1 MEDLKRII
9 AKNIAELRKGAEMTQ
24 IDLAEKLS
32 YSDKAVSKWERGES
46 LPDISVLKK
55 IAELFA
61 VSIDYLTEENHI
73 NKNDVKIKRNKRRI
87 KNHGFATGIAILIVW
102 LVATLV
108 FVILES
114 VPLDTYMHY
123 LAYIYAVPV
132 SFVVWLIFNSIWFN
146 KRRNFWIITLLVWT
160 ALLAFCLN
168 FAMCGIN
175 IWITMLL
182 GIPAQAIIIMWS
194 RIKRNK
200 N

>member
-24 IDLAEKLS
+24 IDLAEKLN

-55 IAELFA
+55 IAELFS
-61 VSIDYLTEENHI
+61 VSIDYLTEEAHL
-73 NKNDVKIKRNKRRI
+73 NKNDIKIKRNKRKI

-114 VPLDTYMHY
+114 VPLNTYMHY

-132 SFVVWLIFNSIWFN
+132 SFIVWLIFNSIWFN

-160 ALLAFCLN
+160 ALLAFCIN

>member
-1 MEDLKRII
+1 MEDLKKII
-9 AKNIAELRKGAEMTQ
+9 AKNISDLRKSAEMTQ
-24 IDLAEKLS
+24 IDLAERLN

-55 IAELFA
+55 IAELFS
-61 VSIDYLTEENHI
+61 VSIDYLTEEEHI
-73 NKNDVKIKRNKRRI
+73 NKNDIKIKRNKRKI

-114 VPLDTYMHY
+114 VPLNTYMHY
-123 LAYIYAVPV
+123 LSYIYAVPV
-132 SFVVWLIFNSIWFN
+132 SFIVWLIFNSIWFN
-146 KRRNFWIITLLVWT
+146 RRRNFWIITLLVWT
-160 ALLAFCLN
+160 ALLSFCIH

-175 IWITMLL
+175 IWIIMLL

-194 RIKRNK
+194 RIKRSK

>member
-9 AKNIAELRKGAEMTQ
+9 AKNIVELRRSSEMTQ
-24 IDLAEKLS
+24 IELAEKLN

-46 LPDISVLKK
+46 IPDISVLKS
-55 IAELFA
+55 IADIFS
-61 VSIDYLTEENHI
+61 VSIDYLTEEVHI
-73 NKNDVKIKRNKRRI
+73 NKNDIKIKRNKRKI

-108 FVILES
+108 FVVLES
-114 VPLDTYMHY
+114 VPLDTYLHY
-123 LAYIYAVPV
+123 LAYVYAVPV
-132 SFVVWLIFNSIWFN
+132 SFIVWLIFNSIWFN

-160 ALLAFCLN
+160 ALLAVCTH
-168 FAMCGIN
+168 FAMCYIN

-182 GIPAQAIIIMWS
+182 GIPAQAIIVMWS